1 MVGGRGGKVVVG
13 ATVVVGAA
21 VVEGGAVVVGAAVVE
36 GGAVVVGAA
45 VVEGGAVVD
54 AVVCVALLLVLS
66 EPQETPTN
74 KKLRRTKYLL
84 IFLP

>member
-1 MVGGRGGKVVVG
+1 M
-13 ATVVVGAA
+13 VGAA
-21 VVEGGAVVVGAAVVE
+21 VVEGGAVVGAAVVE
-36 GGAVVVGAA
+36 GGAVVGAA

-66 EPQETPTN
+66 DPQETPTN

>member
-1 MVGGRGGKVVVG
+1 
-13 ATVVVGAA
+13 
-21 VVEGGAVVVGAAVVE
+21 
-36 GGAVVVGAA
+36 
-45 VVEGGAVVD
+45 VVD